1 MATKGTD
8 SLSITDATRLMKPDG
23 KIAAVG
29 EVLDQLKGIVHDIPW
44 VEGDT
49 IEGHQVVQRTSLPV
63 IYTKRASLGVRSSAG
78 SYAAIV
84 EHPEKLQGWLRMDE
98 DVAEFGG
105 NPEAKLAKEAKGFA
119 EAMEQAVVNRFIYG
133 NSNVNPEQ
141 IDGMAIRFNS
151 LTVGPQK
158 RNTLSVT
165 TSPSGNDQM
174 SMYLV
179 KWGPGMVYGWYPKG
193 SEAGM
198 KIVPFGKVPVEELDG
213 SSNVLNRVV
222 YKEQWKWALGL
233 AVENWKAIVRLCNI
247 DKSVLLGG
255 TPQDLLKYMRYAI
268 QLLPEGPGKPVFYC
282 NLTTKAQLNEQ
293 AYSGVKAGG
302 GLTFDNVD
310 GRPIMR
316 FQEIEIKALDGLT
329 EGESP
334 VT

>member
-1 MATKGTD
+1 MATKSAD
-8 SLSITDATRLMKPDG
+8 SLSIADATRLITPDG
-23 KIAAVG
+23 KVAAVG
-29 EVLDQLKGIVHDIPW
+29 EVLDQLKGIVHDMPW
-44 VEGDT
+44 MEGDT
-49 IEGHQVVQRTSLPV
+49 VEGHQVVQRTSLPI
-63 IYTKRASLGVRSSAG
+63 IYTKRASVGVRSSAG
-78 SYAAIV
+78 SYAATV
-84 EHPEKLQGWLRMDE
+84 EAPEKIQGWLRMDE

-105 NPEAKLAKEAKGFA
+105 NPEAKLAREAKGFA
-119 EAMEQAVVNRFIYG
+119 EAMEQTVANRVIYG
-133 NSNVNPEQ
+133 NSNVTPDQ
-141 IDGMAIRFNS
+141 IDGAAIRYNS

-174 SMYLV
+174 SMYLF

-193 SEAGM
+193 SQAGM
-198 KIVPFGKVPVEELDG
+198 QIVPWGKRPVEESDG
-213 SSNVLNRVV
+213 TNVLNRVV

-302 GLTFDNVD
+302 GLTFENVD

-316 FQEIEIKALDGLT
+316 FQGIEIKALDCLT